1 MAMKYPPQIL
11 LEVPNRLPP
20 ARTQPQQALGSSSTG
35 PPAQVLQS
43 LVLEMATNILLPPPL
58 LLLCTPSHHGL
69 PPRSPQHR
77 QALAWAGQPVGFA
90 STRVDGDCRRVSS
103 ELMAGAVSLLY
114 LYRSVDHA
122 AQNNSL
128 LLVGHTIYSA
138 LAWQEWDKQC

>member
-1 MAMKYPPQIL
+1 MATKYSPQIL

-20 ARTQPQQALGSSSTG
+20 ARTHAATAGPRVLQHRSSSRW
-35 PPAQVLQS
+35 S
-43 LVLEMATNILLPPPL
+43 WRWRRISSS
-58 LLLCTPSHHGL
+58 LLLCFFFVLHHIMAFL
-69 PPRSPQHR
+69 HALPQHR
-77 QALAWAGQPVGFA
+77 QALAWAGQPVGFT
-90 STRVDGDCRRVSS
+90 STRVDVDCRRVSS

-138 LAWQEWDKQC
+138 LAWQEWDTQC

>member
-1 MAMKYPPQIL
+1 MAMKYSPQIL

-20 ARTQPQQALGSSSTG
+20 ARTHAATAG
-35 PPAQVLQS
+35 PRVLQS

>member
-1 MAMKYPPQIL
+1 MAMKYSPQIL

-20 ARTQPQQALGSSSTG
+20 ARTHAATAG
-35 PPAQVLQS
+35 PRVLQS
-43 LVLEMATNILLPPPL
+43 LVLEMATNILLPLPL

-69 PPRSPQHR
+69 PLRMNQ
-77 QALAWAGQPVGFA
+77 AGQPVGFA